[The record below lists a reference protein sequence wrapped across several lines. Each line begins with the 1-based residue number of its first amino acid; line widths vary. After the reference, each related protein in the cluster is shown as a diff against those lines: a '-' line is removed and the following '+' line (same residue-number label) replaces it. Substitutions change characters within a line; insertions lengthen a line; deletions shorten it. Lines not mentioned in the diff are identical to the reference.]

1 GERCDRSRG
10 RSALRRRRRRRRS
23 SSACRGSGAPPAA
36 SSPATAH
43 AQAAGPRAPVAG
55 RRRSSAAASWLERE
69 LQKVSDTFFSE
80 KVSDTIFSLLVEQ
93 APAKL
98 GAQLLAADLADG
110 CRPEAV
116 DEHDL
121 IRHLELGET
130 ALADPGLQRGRFRL
144 LAARDHERAAA
155 LAEV

>member
-1 GERCDRSRG
+1 RQPRHGSKGSSKRC
-10 RSALRRRRRRRRS
+10 LT
-23 SSACRGSGAPPAA
+23 P
-36 SSPATAH
+36 
-43 AQAAGPRAPVAG
+43 
-55 RRRSSAAASWLERE
+55 
-69 LQKVSDTFFSE
+69 FFSE

-130 ALADPGLQRGRFRL
+130 ALADPRLQRGRFRL

-155 LAEV
+155 LAEVRIRHRDDRRIEHARMREQVILDLL

>member
-1 GERCDRSRG
+1 PGRCKRPARPTRGSTRRGERCDRSRG

-69 LQKVSDTFFSE
+69 LQKVSDTIFSKRCLTPFFSE

-98 GAQLLAADLADG
+98 G
-110 CRPEAV
+110 
-116 DEHDL
+116 
-121 IRHLELGET
+121 
-130 ALADPGLQRGRFRL
+130 
-144 LAARDHERAAA
+144 
-155 LAEV
+155 